1 MPSSLAERSLMAAVD
16 PGQNASIG
24 AARRFSSQRS
34 AAEPR
39 AERFRSPELS
49 EWLPVHGAQL
59 DYGSAFLVNQLLA
72 AEPELGA
79 QTPRIATTLAAYQ
92 AQSSSRIAY
101 SGPITPVDLSI

>member
-1 MPSSLAERSLMAAVD
+1 MAAVD

-24 AARRFSSQRS
+24 APRRFSSQRS

-39 AERFRSPELS
+39 AERFRSPPAPS

-92 AQSSSRIAY
+92 AQSSGRIAY